1 MLASMR
7 RITVYWSSGARQGPA
22 ASLRFVDGVDGI
34 NRGLQFPSS
43 TIQRAG
49 IESGIVDVGPFS
61 PFPMRTKMRLKLL
74 AAGRPTAI
82 SPAGFESPKARPPA
96 THSQPCPS
104 RSVSRLARPKCLN
117 FQTQEVH
124 CRSSQT
130 RYGAKPQRTPSPGAK
145 RQSKANF
152 RRRPP
157 GCRPTPSRL
166 NLNAYAWPASPRNL
180 NLSITP
186 DGSPNSAVAGL
197 IGKDYGQAAGG

>member
-96 THSQPCPS
+96 TRSHPLSQPKCVQTRKAQVFKLSDS
-104 RSVSRLARPKCLN
+104 RSSLSLKPDTVWRQAPKDAIPGGKETK
-117 FQTQEVH
+117 Q
-124 CRSSQT
+124 SQFSAPAT
-130 RYGAKPQRTPSPGAK
+130 GLPANAKPP
-145 RQSKANF
+145 
-152 RRRPP
+152 
-157 GCRPTPSRL
+157 
-166 NLNAYAWPASPRNL
+166 
-180 NLSITP
+180 
-186 DGSPNSAVAGL
+186 
-197 IGKDYGQAAGG
+197 